1 MRSAKIDEKVS
12 EEWLQLGSRMAGL
25 VNLIAERQ
33 DLIVSIYPD
42 NRTPGTT
49 RASAWYIPAEASVNF
64 DSSQLLEDHVHPHS
78 VDLYDP
84 RGQAEHIKLMGAM
97 VHECAHATHTVL
109 NFPKTSNRN
118 HVEWALLLEESRIEK
133 KALARRPQDRVFL
146 RAAVKDVVSGGDM
159 NKLPESQRKRAQA
172 ARSAA
177 LLLGRIDNG
186 VLDADEVSG
195 LRALIVKELGE
206 DTLERMRQ
214 VWLRAQ
220 ALDDGDLEG
229 LLACGKEYYEILC
242 EKDEENQD
250 QQNRQ
255 QGQSGESSGSA
266 SSTSGSGRSSSSSDS
281 SGGDDSGTSAGSEK
295 SDDKGEKSKDEKS
308 DNSGKPEQDGQGQES
323 GQGQDDDGEAFQM
336 PCGSWTWGDVDD
348 ERTEGED
355 SDEDEGVG
363 GGKDDDFT
371 KELNKD
377 LDKVFEDAQEEMNR
391 VAFPKRRNRDK
402 ERAEE
407 AREKAARARNQ
418 TTARQV
424 FNRGKGGGGMGSGR
438 GGVSDRKVSP
448 SDSDRRNANQLAK
461 ELRRARHRDVHR
473 TTVPSM
479 TPPGRM
485 MINQAAYRDAQRAR
499 GEQITATPWK
509 QTRRRQVEAP
519 PFSAAISVD
528 VSGSMDAWQRAVSSF
543 AWAVGK
549 ATHNQGGKVGAVAWN
564 DDVRVIAEPGKVSKD
579 VVVANCSGG
588 SRGLARS
595 LDALDGQMNLVSTEG
610 VRVLVILSDG
620 HIGTSGVQERID
632 RFRKAGVLVLW
643 VGVPDWRGDYGGW
656 IPDNVDHIILKS
668 PQDFGT
674 QVGRFMADAL
684 SKYKGEM
691 A

>member
-1 MRSAKIDEKVS
+1 MRSANIDEKVS

-42 NRTPGTT
+42 NRTPSGPG
-49 RASAWYIPAEASVNF
+49 ASAWFIPKEASINF
-64 DSSQLLEDHVHPHS
+64 DARQLLDEHIHPHS

-84 RGQAEHIKLMGAM
+84 RSQAEHIKLMGAM
-97 VHECAHATHTVL
+97 VHECAHAAHTVL
-109 NFPKTSNRN
+109 NFPKDSNRN
-118 HVEWALLLEESRIEK
+118 HVDWALLLEESRIEK
-133 KALARRPQDRVFL
+133 KALARRPQDRAFL
-146 RAAVKDVVSGGDM
+146 RATIKDVVSGGDL

-172 ARSAA
+172 AHSAA
-177 LLLGRIDNG
+177 LILGRVDNG
-186 VLDADEVSG
+186 VLYEDEVKG
-195 LRALIVKELGE
+195 LRSLIVQELGE

-220 ALDDGDLEG
+220 DLEDGDLDG
-229 LLACGKEYYEILC
+229 LVACGKEYYEILQ
-242 EKDEENQD
+242 EKEEEHQD
-250 QQNRQ
+250 QQGEGQ
-255 QGQSGESSGSA
+255 QGGSSGEGNSDGQ
-266 SSTSGSGRSSSSSDS
+266 GSSSDS
-281 SGGDDSGTSAGSEK
+281 SGNSGESSSSDGSGGGSEK
-295 SDDKGEKSKDEKS
+295 SKEDAE
-308 DNSGKPEQDGQGQES
+308 GKS
-323 GQGQDDDGEAFQM
+323 GQGQGEDGQNQDEADADAFQM
-336 PCGSWTWGDVDD
+336 PCGSWTWGDMDD
-348 ERTEGED
+348 ERAWGED
-355 SDEDEGVG
+355 SDDENKQG
-363 GGKDDDFT
+363 DDDLSKEMS
-371 KELNKD
+371 KELD
-377 LDKVFEDAQEEMNR
+377 EVAEEAR
-391 VAFPKRRNRDK
+391 KEIKIAVAPKRRNRDK

-407 AREKAARARNQ
+407 AREKANRVRNQ
-418 TTARQV
+418 TTAEQV
-424 FNRGKGGGGMGSGR
+424 FSKAVGQGSGSGWGR
-438 GGVSDRKVSP
+438 VNDTMESP
-448 SDSDRRNANQLAK
+448 NDSDRRNANQLAK

-485 MINQAAYRDAQRAR
+485 NINQAAHRDAQRAR

-564 DDVRVIAEPGKVSKD
+564 DDVRVIAKPGKVSKD
-579 VVVANCSGG
+579 VVVAGCSGG

-595 LDALDGQMNLVSTEG
+595 LDALDGQMDLAYAEG

-620 HIGTSGVQERID
+620 NIGTAGVQERID

-643 VGVPDWRGDYGGW
+643 VGVPSWAGAYTGW
-656 IPDNVDHIILKS
+656 IPNHVDHIILKN

-684 SKYKGEM
+684 SKYKNVV
-691 A
+691 